1 MRKKIQNYLIWL
13 WALGA
18 WNAGGAYNFVV
29 ITNPAPATDDE
40 FGCSVAAVGPNQFV
54 IGAASKTIDGNEAV
68 GQAYLYTNGVLA
80 ATITDPNRYLLGGDY
95 FGNSVAAVGTNQFVI
110 GACGTAYGVGH
121 VGRAYLYTNGV
132 LTATIMNPAPAAE
145 DFFGWS
151 VAAVGT
157 NQFVIGAYSKQIGT
171 NVEAGEA
178 YLYTNGVLAVTI
190 TNPAPTA
197 NSFFGCC
204 VAGVGTNQFVI
215 GAYGAGLAYLYNATG
230 TLMTAIT
237 SPAPAVGHFGYS
249 VAAIGTNQFV
259 IGANGGAYLYTN
271 GVLAVTITNPAP
283 ASADCFGNSVAAVGP
298 NQFVIG
304 AWNMNLYGL
313 SLVGQ
318 AYLYDTT
325 GTLLATI
332 TDPAPAASDEFGW
345 SVAAV
350 GTNQFV
356 IGASSKTIGGN
367 TFVGQVYLYPTTA
380 SAHKPLPLIW
390 FFGE

>member
-80 ATITDPNRYLLGGDY
+80 ATITDPNPYLLGGDY

-197 NSFFGCC
+197 NRFFGCC
-204 VAGVGTNQFVI
+204 VAGV
-215 GAYGAGLAYLYNATG
+215 
-230 TLMTAIT
+230 
-237 SPAPAVGHFGYS
+237 
-249 VAAIGTNQFV
+249 GTNQFV

>member
-80 ATITDPNRYLLGGDY
+80 ATITDPNPYLLGGDY

-171 NVEAGEA
+171 NVEAGE
-178 YLYTNGVLAVTI
+178 
-190 TNPAPTA
+190 
-197 NSFFGCC
+197 
-204 VAGVGTNQFVI
+204 
-215 GAYGAGLAYLYNATG
+215 
-230 TLMTAIT
+230 
-237 SPAPAVGHFGYS
+237 
-249 VAAIGTNQFV
+249 
-259 IGANGGAYLYTN
+259 AYLYTN